1 VPYKILQSL
10 KLCLAE
16 NDVALYTLCM
26 APPLINLRNIHLT
39 FGGTPLLEGAEFV
52 VSSGDRL
59 CLVGRNGCGKSTL
72 LKIVAGQVEADSGER
87 FVQPGTSICYLAQ
100 EPDLS
105 GFDTVLE
112 YVEAGLAHGDDPSRS
127 YYLLGHL
134 GLNGDENPSTLSG
147 GEVRRAALARAL
159 APNPDVLLLDEPT
172 NHLDLPAIEWL
183 EQELKSMR
191 SALVLISHD
200 RAFLENIG
208 QATIWIYQGTT
219 RRMEQTFHQF
229 EDWRDET
236 LENMELDRHKLDRKI
251 VRELHWLNRGVT
263 GRRKRNMG
271 RLRALNDLRS
281 ERRNQRA
288 MTGNVTLTVTQGQTS
303 GKLIVEAEHI
313 QKAYGDNVILN
324 NLSIRIQRGD
334 RLGLIGPNG
343 AGKTTLIKLLTGEL
357 APDSG
362 TIRLG
367 TKIEMVTLDQKRES
381 LNDSWTLAE
390 ALTDGSGDS
399 VSVQGELK
407 HVVGYMKDF
416 LFNPEQQNT
425 PIEALSG
432 GERGRLM
439 LARALAK
446 PSNLLVL
453 DEPTNDLDLETL
465 DLLQEMLAEYTGTVL
480 LVSHDRDFLD
490 RVATSVLAFE
500 GAGEWSEY
508 PGGYS
513 DMIDQRGRG
522 VDAKV
527 KANDGGKSKSS
538 AKSEPSKPISSK
550 SPNKLSYKDKY
561 ALETLPKEIAAL
573 DIEIEKIQTAMSD
586 PDLYSTDPDIFNAL
600 VNQIGEKQQAR
611 DDAEE
616 RWLELELLREEIEST

>member
-1 VPYKILQSL
+1 MPYKILQSL